1 MVQIRIY
8 FFFFLHPSATQAL
21 PSGGHIVSHLPI
33 GSAEKGVYKERG
45 RKWGRR
51 EIAMKGE
58 GQFPEVTDS
67 AVPLLRLLD
76 DV

>member
-1 MVQIRIY
+1 M
-8 FFFFLHPSATQAL
+8 
-21 PSGGHIVSHLPI
+21 SHLPI